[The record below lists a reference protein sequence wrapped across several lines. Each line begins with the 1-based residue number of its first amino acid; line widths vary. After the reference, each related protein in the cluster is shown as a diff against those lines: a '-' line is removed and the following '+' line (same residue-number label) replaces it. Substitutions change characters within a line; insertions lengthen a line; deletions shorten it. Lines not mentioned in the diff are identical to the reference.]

1 MPARRKP
8 IALHA
13 IQGTYTNTRHDT
25 RARQAKMAQ
34 ALPKPI
40 CPPELPDHARNI
52 FQWLI
57 STYPGTCE
65 VHTPLMA
72 QASVLYALFLED
84 PAKFPIGQHNQLR
97 LVFKE
102 LQQIAME
109 VEPEESESES
119 DFRKWKNSLN
129 RD

>member
-1 MPARRKP
+1 MPAHRKP
-8 IALHA
+8 IPLHT

-25 RARQAKMAQ
+25 RAKQAKIAQ
-34 ALPKPI
+34 ALPEPI
-40 CPPELPDHARNI
+40 CPPELPDNAKSI

-57 STYPGTCE
+57 NTYPGTCE
-65 VHTPLMA
+65 VHTPLMT

-109 VEPEESESES
+109 VEPEEQES
-119 DFRKWKNSLN
+119 DFQKWKNSLN
-129 RD
+129 SD